1 MLKICSNRLIVLL
14 TIQIFIFTFSIG
26 NIAYGVEFNDDIQ
39 KTTLDYQYFD
49 GFGND
54 KIIRSTRDK
63 SWNLLKSDGTMI
75 KFNVD
80 YLDYAGIE
88 NGRYFNFDDDYYRF
102 VVRNEANSTRFV
114 YADKNGKECMVDGYS
129 FAYPTN
135 SEKYWLLINADS
147 NLNYKFGLYDKYNEK
162 EIIPVLYDNLSYI
175 NDETIIA
182 RNGEGEGIINI
193 NQKNIIPFKYNFIQY
208 INDSFMI
215 ALNSDGKYGVINI
228 SNEEVLPFEYD
239 EIHKVSESND
249 YCRLA
254 KNNKSGLINTNNGII
269 VIPVEY
275 ESIYYVD
282 KEYIENELVVAQKD
296 DKMGIIDVN
305 NKEVVPFIY
314 ERIDLTGSC
323 FEVYKDGLAGLLDN
337 KGNEI
342 LPTEAIDIMDVADGF
357 ITAKVYVE
365 NYEHKYAVYN
375 FKGEEIVPP
384 IYDYIDYDASEKYMI
399 VNNDGI
405 ANLVDKSTEEAVLTD
420 SFYSDIRYINDKYFA
435 GGNSSYYCIVNFAGQ
450 RLTPSYYS
458 NIYIVNVNGEELL
471 AAEWQT
477 SRSFDRNIEYFKQT
491 KGPSAWATE
500 EVAKA
505 IDSKLVPFEYQTAYT
520 FNIKRHELCSIIVKF
535 LEQYYDTS
543 KEEIVRDNK
552 IDVVNPPIID
562 GFNDDVVICLN
573 LGIVSGRGNG
583 IFDGESEITREE
595 AAVMLNNLSKYLGNA
610 TPPKEKF
617 IRDNSDV
624 SPWAKDSVNFVL
636 QNEIMQGVGYGMF
649 YPKSNITRE
658 QTYIIV
664 YRMLEAIEIAKT
676 DKATLLTNL
685 SSEDGNYK
693 GFTVKIEDKSK
704 SFPWSNVT
712 NPTYNPTIST
722 VDVDG
727 DGKDEIIILL
737 VTGTGTGIHD
747 EKIHILNLEDLTELN
762 IEDPFDAVNNNVNS
776 SIIINEDKVNITI
789 KWNKNTLEKIFEES
803 SAGMWFNEILFH
815 NIIYYEI
822 ENNRIIARAS
832 GQMSPAGFP
841 VTAIVEYDEN
851 LKVKNIE
858 IEDNELDMVYERLK
872 G

>member
-1 MLKICSNRLIVLL
+1 MLKIYSNKFFVLL
-14 TIQIFIFTFSIG
+14 TIQIFIFIFSIG

-49 GFGND
+49 GFGDD
-54 KIIRSTRDK
+54 KIIRSTKDK
-63 SWNLLKSDGTMI
+63 SWHLLKSDGTMI
-75 KFNVD
+75 KFNID

-88 NGRYFNFDDDYYRF
+88 NGKYFNFDDDYYRF
-102 VVRNEANSTRFV
+102 VVRNEANTTRFV
-114 YADKNGKECMVDGYS
+114 YANKNGIECTVDGYS
-129 FAYPTN
+129 FAYPTM
-135 SEKYWLLINADS
+135 SDKYWLLINSDS
-147 NLNYKFGLYDKYNEK
+147 DLNYKVGLYDKYNKK
-162 EIIPVLYDNLSYI
+162 EVIPAIYDNLSYI
-175 NDETIIA
+175 NDDTIIA
-182 RNGEGEGIINI
+182 RTQEGEGIINI
-193 NQKNIIPFKYNFIQY
+193 NQKNVIPFKYNLIEY
-208 INDSFMI
+208 INDSFII
-215 ALNSDGKYGVINI
+215 ALNSDGKFGVVNI
-228 SNEEVLPFEYD
+228 KNEEVLAFEYD
-239 EIHKVSESND
+239 EIHKVSESSD
-249 YCRLA
+249 YCRLG
-254 KNNKSGLINTNNGII
+254 KNNKFGLISIANGAI
-269 VIPVEY
+269 VIPVDY
-275 ESIYYVD
+275 DSIYYVD

-314 ERIDLTGSC
+314 ERIDLTGRC
-323 FEVYKDGLAGLLDN
+323 FEVYKYGLAGLLDN
-337 KGNEI
+337 KGKEI
-342 LPTEAIDIMDVADGF
+342 LPAELIDIMEVADGF
-357 ITAKVYVE
+357 ITARVYVE
-365 NYEHKYAVYN
+365 NYDHKYAVYN
-375 FKGEEIVPP
+375 FNGEEIVPP

-399 VNNDGI
+399 VNNNGI
-405 ANLVDKSTEEAVLTD
+405 ANLVDKATGEAVLTD

-435 GGNSSYYCIVNFAGQ
+435 GGNSSYYSIVNFAGQ

-458 NIYIVNVNGEELL
+458 NVDIANVNGEELL

-477 SRSFDRNIEYFKQT
+477 SRSFDRNINYFKQT
-491 KGPSAWATE
+491 KGPSSWATE

-505 IDSKLVPFEYQTAYT
+505 IESNLVPFEHQAAYT
-520 FNIKRHELCSIIVKF
+520 FNIKRHEFCSIIVKF

-543 KEEIVRDNK
+543 RKGLIKDNN
-552 IDVVNPPIID
+552 IDVINPPIID

-573 LGIVSGRGNG
+573 LGIVNGRGNG

-610 TPPKEKF
+610 TPPEEKF

-676 DKATLLTNL
+676 DKVTLLTNL

-693 GFTVKIEDKSK
+693 GLTVKTRDNSK
-704 SFPWSNVT
+704 SFPWENVT
-712 NPTYNPTIST
+712 NPTNAPTINT
-722 VDVDG
+722 VDLDG
-727 DGKDEIIILL
+727 DGKDEIIVIL

-762 IEDPFDAVNNNVNS
+762 IEDPFEAIKNRVSS
-776 SIIINEDKVNITI
+776 SIVINEVKVNITI
-789 KWNKNTLEKIFEES
+789 NWNDNTLEKVFDKS
-803 SAGMWFNEILFH
+803 SAGMWFNEIVFH
-815 NIIYYEI
+815 NVIHYEI
-822 ENNRIIARAS
+822 ENTKVIARVN

-841 VTAIVEYDEN
+841 ITAIVEYNEN

-858 IEDNELDMVYERLK
+858 IEDNELDKGYEE
-872 G
+872 